1 MATNENFNE
10 KAYVNKVGQTL
21 YTVIAGVLTL
31 AYVVETAD
39 HRRTIGQFIALMI
52 TLLVPVAANWIIMSK
67 DKGSNLVRHI
77 MGYGYGVFFAV
88 TCFTTEE
95 TRLVFVYVI
104 PMIFVTMIFLDYGFS
119 IRVSAG
125 AVLIAVVH
133 AVVFSATRNWTREA
147 IAEMEIELACMILV
161 GVFNILV
168 DKVIV
173 TLNDRR
179 MQSIEESGQKTTA
192 LLNKVMDVSN
202 KMVTQVGQIS
212 DKMDVLVSS
221 SSDTLNAMEEIQ
233 SGTGDSADSV
243 QNQLHKTE
251 EIQKQ
256 IDRVTTA
263 AGNISD
269 NVVVSDSACNE
280 GRNTIGKLMD
290 QVKLSETAGTKVIK
304 EVDILENSTTQM
316 QSIVAL
322 IESIA
327 SQTSLLALNAS
338 IEAARA
344 GDAGRGFAVVATEI
358 SNLAGQTSKATSDIS
373 GLIGGISTE
382 MKEVIGA
389 INSLVESNKL
399 QNEAAGITR
408 DSFEKIVESIG
419 QIKNDSDDLSG
430 VVGNLRAAN
439 AEIVGSIQTISAITE
454 EVSAHSNAT
463 MDITKKNSY
472 VVKDIQS
479 IVNDMNTDVEELK
492 ELA

>member
-1 MATNENFNE
+1 
-10 KAYVNKVGQTL
+10 
-21 YTVIAGVLTL
+21 
-31 AYVVETAD
+31 
-39 HRRTIGQFIALMI
+39 
-52 TLLVPVAANWIIMSK
+52 
-67 DKGSNLVRHI
+67 
-77 MGYGYGVFFAV
+77 
-88 TCFTTEE
+88 
-95 TRLVFVYVI
+95 
-104 PMIFVTMIFLDYGFS
+104 
-119 IRVSAG
+119 
-125 AVLIAVVH
+125 
-133 AVVFSATRNWTREA
+133 
-147 IAEMEIELACMILV
+147 
-161 GVFNILV
+161 
-168 DKVIV
+168 
-173 TLNDRR
+173 
-179 MQSIEESGQKTTA
+179 
-192 LLNKVMDVSN
+192 
-202 KMVTQVGQIS
+202 
-212 DKMDVLVSS
+212 
-221 SSDTLNAMEEIQ
+221 
-233 SGTGDSADSV
+233 
-243 QNQLHKTE
+243 
-251 EIQKQ
+251 
-256 IDRVTTA
+256 
-263 AGNISD
+263 
-269 NVVVSDSACNE
+269 
-280 GRNTIGKLMD
+280 MD

-304 EVDILENSTTQM
+304 EVDILENSTAQM

-439 AEIVGSIQTISAITE
+439 AEIVESIQTISAITE

-472 VVKDIQS
+472 VVKDIQG
-479 IVNDMNTDVEELK
+479 IVNDMNTDAEELK